1 MKTVANDVMANATWP
16 ASGASAVQGAASATR
31 TAVRHG
37 RRGPLRRALGAGM
50 VTLAVLAIAG
60 CASSP
65 KSSFYTLSGD
75 APPALVG
82 APRYSVA
89 VMVASIPDSIDRPQV
104 VLRTGNGRVEIRE
117 EQRWAGSLKDDIAQ
131 TFADDLARS
140 LPDASVYTQSR
151 AGAGSE
157 PTYRLAIGVQRF
169 DSVLGQRAD
178 VDLQW
183 TLTEKG
189 QPRLQCRQAASI
201 PASAGADEVEGLV
214 AAHRK
219 AIEQIAERAAAAIVD
234 VRTAPAGT
242 TGLCAG

>member
-1 MKTVANDVMANATWP
+1 MKPVAPDATP
-16 ASGASAVQGAASATR
+16 LNI
-31 TAVRHG
+31 
-37 RRGPLRRALGAGM
+37 RRLGAVG
-50 VTLAVLAIAG
+50 LAALAALAIAG

-75 APPALVG
+75 APPAPIG

-104 VLRTGNGRVEIRE
+104 VMRTGNGRVEIRE
-117 EQRWAGSLKDDIAQ
+117 EQRWAGSLKDDLAQ
-131 TFADDLARS
+131 TFADDLARA

-151 AGAGSE
+151 AGAGAD

-169 DSVLGQRAD
+169 DSVVGQRVD

-189 QPRLQCRQAASI
+189 QARLQCRQAATVKV
-201 PASAGADEVEGLV
+201 AAMTDEVEALV
-214 AAHRK
+214 AAHRQ
-219 AIEQIAERAAAAIVD
+219 AIEQIADRAAAAIVD

-242 TGLCAG
+242 TGLCAS

>member
-1 MKTVANDVMANATWP
+1 MKSVAPDNTPNATP
-16 ASGASAVQGAASATR
+16 AAALHADGEALSQA
-31 TAVRHG
+31 G
-37 RRGPLRRALGAGM
+37 RRAPLRRAAAVGLAA
-50 VTLAVLAIAG
+50 LAVLAIAG
-60 CASSP
+60 CASSA

-75 APPALVG
+75 APPALTS

-89 VMVASIPDSIDRPQV
+89 VSVASIPDSIDRPQV

-117 EQRWAGSLKDDIAQ
+117 EQRWAGSLKDDVAQ

-189 QPRLQCRQAASI
+189 QARLQCRQAASVK
-201 PASAGADEVEGLV
+201 AAAMADEVEALV
-214 AAHRK
+214 AAHRQ

-242 TGLCAG
+242 TGLCAS

>member
-1 MKTVANDVMANATWP
+1 MKSVAPDVIPTST
-16 ASGASAVQGAASATR
+16 ASGARDAASAGITSRRPRAAR
-31 TAVRHG
+31 TGLARRVAGVGIALAAV
-37 RRGPLRRALGAGM
+37 
-50 VTLAVLAIAG
+50 AVLAG
-60 CASSP
+60 CSSSP

-75 APPALVG
+75 APPAVVN

-104 VLRTGNGRVEIRE
+104 VLRTGGGRVEIRE

-140 LPDASVYTQSR
+140 LPDASVYTQNR
-151 AGAGSE
+151 AGAGAD

-189 QPRLQCRQAASI
+189 QTRLQCRHAASVK
-201 PASAGADEVEGLV
+201 ASAMTDEVEALV
-214 AAHRK
+214 AAHRQ
-219 AIEQIAERAAAAIVD
+219 AVRQVAERAAAAIVD

-242 TGLCAG
+242 TGLCAS

>member
-1 MKTVANDVMANATWP
+1 MKPVAPDATFNI
-16 ASGASAVQGAASATR
+16 
-31 TAVRHG
+31 
-37 RRGPLRRALGAGM
+37 RRLGAIG
-50 VTLAVLAIAG
+50 LAALAALAIAG

-65 KSSFYTLSGD
+65 TSSFYTLSGD
-75 APPALVG
+75 APPAPIG

-104 VLRTGNGRVEIRE
+104 VMRTGNGRVEIRE

-131 TFADDLARS
+131 TFADDLARA

-151 AGAGSE
+151 AGAGAD

-169 DSVLGQRAD
+169 DSVGQRVD

-189 QPRLQCRQAASI
+189 QARLQCRQAATVKV
-201 PASAGADEVEGLV
+201 AAMTDEVEALV
-214 AAHRK
+214 AAHRQ
-219 AIEQIAERAAAAIVD
+219 AIEQIADRAAAAIVD

-242 TGLCAG
+242 TGLCAS

>member
-1 MKTVANDVMANATWP
+1 MKSVST
-16 ASGASAVQGAASATR
+16 ATR
-31 TAVRHG
+31 T
-37 RRGPLRRALGAGM
+37 RAPRAWRAG
-50 VTLAVLAIAG
+50 LAVLALAALAG

-75 APPALVG
+75 APPAIVN

-140 LPDASVYTQSR
+140 LPDASVYTQNR
-151 AGAGSE
+151 AGAGSD

-189 QPRLQCRQAASI
+189 QARLQCRQAASVQAA
-201 PASAGADEVEGLV
+201 ASTDDVEALV
-214 AAHRK
+214 AAHRQ
-219 AIEQIAERAAAAIVD
+219 AIQQVTERAAAAIVD

-242 TGLCAG
+242 TGLCAS